1 MKKKRFTQ
9 VAAVGVVGSALVLL
23 LAGAAMA
30 GTKPQAPA
38 APADPYRAVQV
49 TPASAIAAV
58 RAMVERPLPQNAA
71 ANVGARAQVAAVQ
84 TSDLKANAPID
95 GKLLRFYDVEG
106 ADVSAIVDAHDG
118 HVAQLLVMSRIPK
131 VRTDAT
137 INDQQALDIASSYLA
152 DQGIAVDGMTA
163 QVKLE
168 DRGAAL
174 VYSVS
179 WQRSVNGALVP
190 DSRLV
195 QLDAG
200 TGVIFN
206 VHNTSRPYSNP
217 PTAVVARDQAIS
229 AAQDTATKSV
239 GRKSATYKLID
250 ASLQVTFDTQGTQ
263 GLVWQV
269 KLYAADL
276 ANSTGYFEVTV
287 DAMTGSASVTGRG

>member
-1 MKKKRFTQ
+1 MKLKRFTR
-9 VAAVGVVGSALVLL
+9 VAAVGVVGSALVLM

-30 GTKPQAPA
+30 GSKPQAA
-38 APADPYRAVQV
+38 TPADPYRDVQV

-71 ANVGARAQVAAVQ
+71 TYVAARAQVAAVQ
-84 TSDLKANAPID
+84 TADLQANPPID

-118 HVAQLLVMSRIPK
+118 HVAQLLAVSRIPR
-131 VRTDAT
+131 VRTNAT
-137 INDQQALDIASSYLA
+137 LNDQQALDIASSYLA
-152 DQGIAVDGMTA
+152 DQGIEVDGMTA
-163 QVKLE
+163 QVKLD

-190 DSRLV
+190 DSRMV

-206 VHNTSRPYSNP
+206 VHNTSRLYSNP
-217 PTAVVARDQAIS
+217 PTAVVARGKAIS

-250 ASLQVTFDTQGTQ
+250 ASLQVTFDSQGTQ

-276 ANSTGYFEVTV
+276 ANSTGYFEITV